1 MSRVVATVLTLMF
14 ASAAMAQA
22 PQSEKPVRPTIPWA
36 VSVVHSI
43 DPQKMV
49 ELMREEK
56 LRVGIAGSAPQYM
69 YNITTGLVVDDQGH
83 VVTRLAYLDLQEKNH
98 KLAVTTA
105 DGTTV
110 EAKLIGIDFATG
122 FAVLDV
128 ASLKGAFPAVD
139 VTTSPVNG
147 SSVRILS
154 SDVAPRVVSDKFF
167 LSPSITVS
175 QGHVFESIYSKAR
188 GAFTLL
194 SDNLLA
200 RCDSSVVMTLDSKV
214 LGMAQYAGF
223 GRAYLY
229 PIKLIR
235 DTIARRVIEKKDN
248 VAAGGLGF
256 LGYGAAQLSDADA
269 LRMGLEHKAGVVVR
283 EVTRESP
290 AARAGLLPSD
300 VIVGFDD
307 FEIGGL
313 ADLKAILAPLPAG
326 RAIRLRALRNRQP
339 LEIKAV
345 LGPRALTESDSILTA
360 MDQTLEPALSERE
373 QLNKR
378 LAELGDR
385 YRSYFKHPPSKES
398 NEAIRELAIEIRQI
412 QERLRML
419 GPDST
424 VPAPQPAAASSQEYV
439 GADFTA
445 ERTPRDVSFPAGF
458 TARDITP
465 QVAALLH
472 APSGVLI
479 SSVDRDSLAERGG
492 MKAGDV
498 VVGTQDVTVHSVTEL
513 HSLLSTQHGSLKLKL
528 VRDKK
533 ELALS
538 LSLP

>member
-14 ASAAMAQA
+14 ASAVMAQT
-22 PQSEKPVRPTIPWA
+22 PQVERPVRSTMPWA
-36 VSVVHSI
+36 VSVVHGI

-49 ELMREEK
+49 ALMREEK

-69 YNITTGLVVDDQGH
+69 YNITTGLVVDNQGH
-83 VVTRLAYLDLQEKNH
+83 VVTRLAYLDLQEKDH

-110 EAKLIGIDFATG
+110 DAKLIGIDFATG

-128 ASLKGAFPAVD
+128 ASLKGAFPSVNTAA
-139 VTTSPVNG
+139 SPVNG
-147 SSVRILS
+147 APVRILS
-154 SDVAPRVVSDKFF
+154 SDVAPKVVSERFY
-167 LSPSITVS
+167 LSPVIAVS

-200 RCDSSVVMTLDSKV
+200 RCDSSVVVTPDNKV

-229 PIKLIR
+229 PIELIR
-235 DTIARRVIEKKDN
+235 DTIAKRVIEKKDN
-248 VAAGGLGF
+248 VPAGGLGF
-256 LGYGAAQLSDADA
+256 LGYSAAQLSDADA
-269 LRMGLEHKAGVVVR
+269 LKLGLEHKAGVVVR
-283 EVTRESP
+283 EVTSESP
-290 AARAGLLPSD
+290 AAKAGLLPSD

-326 RAIRLRALRNRQP
+326 YAIKLRALRNRQP

-345 LGPRALTESDSILTA
+345 LGPRAVTDPDSILTA
-360 MDQTLEPALSERE
+360 MDQTLGPALSERE

-378 LAELGDR
+378 LAELGDS
-385 YRSYFKHPPSKES
+385 YRSYFKRPPSKES

-412 QERLRML
+412 QERLRVL
-419 GPDST
+419 GPESA
-424 VPAPQPAAASSQEYV
+424 VAPAQPSSSPREYV
-439 GADFTA
+439 GPDFTA
-445 ERTPRDVSFPAGF
+445 EQAPRDVRFSAGF
-458 TARDITP
+458 TARDITA
-465 QVAALLH
+465 QVATLLH
-472 APSGVLI
+472 AQAGVLV
-479 SSVDRDSLAERGG
+479 SSVDKESPAERAGL
-492 MKAGDV
+492 KAGDV
-498 VVGTQDVTVHSVTEL
+498 IVGIQDAILRNVSQL
-513 HSLLSTQHGSLKLKL
+513 RSLLSTQHGPLKLTL
-528 VRDKK
+528 VRNRD

-538 LSLP
+538 LGLP